1 MMKSMHDCYEMNN
14 GQKIPCIGYGTYKA
28 IDGDGTEVIKTA
40 LKAGYRY
47 FDTAEFYKNEEEIG
61 RAVSESDVKREELF
75 LTSKVWKENLGTDR
89 TKKSI
94 ENSLKKLGT
103 DYLDM
108 FLIHWPCPNH
118 DYKDWK
124 ETVLDTWR
132 VMEKYCHEGRIR
144 SIGVSNFLPQHLE
157 FLIRNADII
166 PAVDQIE
173 FHPGYTQEMTVN
185 YCKEKDILVQAW
197 SPLGRKKVLGSS
209 LLLELAEKYS
219 VTPAQICIRYAVQ
232 RGVVPL
238 PKASSYERMV
248 ENGDV
253 FGFSIIDEDMYRIG
267 TMPQTGWSGEH
278 PDFERVFD

>member
-1 MMKSMHDCYEMNN
+1 
-14 GQKIPCIGYGTYKA
+14 
-28 IDGDGTEVIKTA
+28 
-40 LKAGYRY
+40 
-47 FDTAEFYKNEEEIG
+47 
-61 RAVSESDVKREELF
+61 
-75 LTSKVWKENLGTDR
+75 
-89 TKKSI
+89 
-94 ENSLKKLGT
+94 
-103 DYLDM
+103 
-108 FLIHWPCPNH
+108 
-118 DYKDWK
+118 
-124 ETVLDTWR
+124 
-132 VMEKYCHEGRIR
+132 MEKYCHEGRIR

-197 SPLGRKKVLGSS
+197 SPLGRKKVLGNS

-278 PDFERVFD
+278 PYFERVFD